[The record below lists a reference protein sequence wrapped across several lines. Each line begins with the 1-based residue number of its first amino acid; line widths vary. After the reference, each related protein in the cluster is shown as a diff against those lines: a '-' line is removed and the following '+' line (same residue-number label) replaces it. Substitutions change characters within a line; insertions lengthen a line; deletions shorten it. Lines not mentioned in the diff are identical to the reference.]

1 MSLTVRLSLTL
12 LIMLAFTAVASFQFG
27 NSIVMLSTA
36 GVGAFLLIIVWVIKP
51 KGAEFGG
58 TPKRPANLD
67 YATKKLIG
75 IIKKKF
81 NEDEIGEIGDSA
93 QDIIIA
99 SVKAVN
105 TKKMK
110 TLSQAV
116 DDLVTVVPARMQLEG
131 NRIILGAT
139 LASYYLQAEDK
150 GEDGDDT
157 RMRID
162 NFIAGI
168 DDRDL

>member
-12 LIMLAFTAVASFQFG
+12 VIFLGFTGIASVQFG
-27 NSIVMLSTA
+27 NSIVMLSSA
-36 GVGAFLLIIVWVIKP
+36 AIGVVLIIVVWVVNQ
-51 KGAEFGG
+51 KGPEFGG

-67 YATKKLIG
+67 YAAKKLIST
-75 IIKKKF
+75 IKKKF
-81 NEDEIGEIGDSA
+81 NETDAAEIGDSA

-105 TKKMK
+105 TGKMK
-110 TLSQAV
+110 NTSQAV
-116 DDLVTVVPARMQLEG
+116 DDLVTVAPTRMALET
-131 NRIILGAT
+131 NKIVLGAT
-139 LASYYLQAEDK
+139 LASYYLQAEDQ

-168 DDRDL
+168 NDRDL

>member
-12 LIMLAFTAVASFQFG
+12 LIILAFTGIASFQFG
-27 NSIVMLSTA
+27 NSIVMLSSA
-36 GVGAFLLIIVWVIKP
+36 GVGVVLLIVVWVTNL
-51 KGAEFGG
+51 KGPEFGG
-58 TPKRPANLD
+58 TPRRPANLD
-67 YATKKLIG
+67 HATKKLIST
-75 IIKKKF
+75 IKKKF
-81 NEDEIGEIGDSA
+81 TEEEIGEIGDSA

-110 TLSQAV
+110 NLSQAV
-116 DDLVTVVPARMQLEG
+116 DDLVTVAPTRMQLED
-131 NRIILGAT
+131 NKIVLGAT